1 MASFARQDASENP
14 GQGRPPPPGM
24 TLKGGGLLKSV
35 LKGQS
40 TLIPHAN
47 SLAGAT
53 GSGLPLGLL
62 GRASTSNASLMDP
75 SFSFAR
81 SGSLG
86 SNSSSTGAES
96 KAGGGGGGGMGE
108 AALEM
113 DDAVQPVSPPR
124 KKSAFGKGFG
134 PPGLDRS
141 ATLTFHELHNP
152 PNQPLSL
159 LRTNTQR
166 TTAPAGGAGSGGAG
180 AGGAVGEGGAGNAGG
195 ADSTSRGPVPLR
207 RMNSTASVFV
217 GHTSKEIELLSSPS
231 PPRSPSPLLLTSCTL
246 CTHTHTHTHTH
257 SLSLSLSC
265 THISCV
271 YTLRLV

>member
-1 MASFARQDASENP
+1 MASFARQDASEKP

-24 TLKGGGLLKSV
+24 TLK

-53 GSGLPLGLL
+53 GSGLPLGVL
-62 GRASTSNASLMDP
+62 GRASASDASLMDP

-96 KAGGGGGGGMGE
+96 KAGGGAGMGE
-108 AALEM
+108 AALDM

-124 KKSAFGKGFG
+124 KGSAFGKGFG

-141 ATLTFHELHNP
+141 ATLKFHELHNP

-159 LRTNTQR
+159 LRTNTR
-166 TTAPAGGAGSGGAG
+166 RPTAPAGGAGSGGAG
-180 AGGAVGEGGAGNAGG
+180 AGGAVGEGGAGEAGG
-195 ADSTSRGPVPLR
+195 ADSTSRGPAPLR

-217 GHTSKEIELLSSPS
+217 GHTSKEFELLSSLLPS
-231 PPRSPSPLLLTSCTL
+231 PRSPPPHAL
-246 CTHTHTHTHTH
+246 CAHTHTL
-257 SLSLSLSC
+257 SLSLSLA
-265 THISCV
+265 HLSCV
-271 YTLRLV
+271 YTLGLV